1 MPKKWFAPLADR
13 TVASQPIPG
22 NRIRRRRA
30 GRRSNATCPPRP
42 CRWPSTWAAAPSQD
56 FYTADLVSDLL
67 SGGDSSRLYKHL
79 VQEQR
84 LLASV
89 NAYISGDIDPGLF
102 VFTGQLLPGTAPEQA
117 EAAFRA
123 EIEALQSIPASDYEV
138 EKVKNK
144 FEANTLFGELNVMNK
159 AMNLGFYEMLGD
171 LPLVNGEVAAYR
183 AVTTGD
189 ILAFSRRTFRP
200 ENCSTL
206 IYKAKK

>member
-1 MPKKWFAPLADR
+1 M
-13 TVASQPIPG
+13 ASQPIP
-22 NRIRRRRA
+22 REPDQEAPRREEVERDVP
-30 GRRSNATCPPRP
+30 ATTLSMAFHMGSR
-42 CRWPSTWAAAPSQD
+42 TSQD

-144 FEANTLFGELNVMNK
+144 FEANTLFG
-159 AMNLGFYEMLGD
+159 
-171 LPLVNGEVAAYR
+171 
-183 AVTTGD
+183 
-189 ILAFSRRTFRP
+189 
-200 ENCSTL
+200 
-206 IYKAKK
+206 